1 MLAVEL
7 GMKYAPSVGRL
18 EGYLRLALGFIFLG
32 IVMPAWMLA
41 LIPFLPWRLT
51 RIHMTNHLGTVAG
64 SGVMWLSGC
73 PLEIVGHDKVSADR
87 PVIYAGNHTSIYD
100 AFTSIWLSPLGTV
113 GVAKREIIYYPIYGL
128 AWYLSGHL
136 RIDRAN
142 TARGKASIRRLSAYV
157 QNNGLHVYMF
167 PEGTRSTDGRLLPL
181 KKGIVHLAMQTGLPI
196 MPVVTSGA
204 HLAWDKGTLQ
214 LRRTPIRVEF
224 LDPISTDGWS
234 EASSDEHI
242 QEIWEAMRA
251 ALPPDQQPAERHA
264 GASAR
269 A

>member
-1 MLAVEL
+1 MLGFVYLAV
-7 GMKYAPSVGRL
+7 
-18 EGYLRLALGFIFLG
+18 
-32 IVMPAWMLA
+32 VMPVWMVA
-41 LIPFLPWRLT
+41 LVPFLPWRLT

-73 PLEIVGHDKVSADR
+73 PLEIVGRDKVRADR

-142 TARGKASIRRLSAYV
+142 TAKGKASIRRLSEYV
-157 QNNGLHVYMF
+157 HANRLHVYMF
-167 PEGTRSTDGRLLPL
+167 PEGTRSTDGQLLPL
-181 KKGIVHLAMQTGLPI
+181 KKGIVHLALQTGLPI

-204 HLAWDKGTLQ
+204 HRAWDRGTLQ
-214 LRRTPIRVEF
+214 LRRTPIRIEF
-224 LDPISTDGWS
+224 LDPICTKEWS
-234 EASSDEHI
+234 EDRIEEHLETI
-242 QEIWEAMRA
+242 SARMRT
-251 ALPPDQQPAERHA
+251 ALPADQQPTKSRA
-264 GASAR
+264 GV
-269 A
+269 